1 MGITMAK
8 KFSEINPDKLDEN
21 VFNLI
26 GEQWMLITA
35 GTSDHFNTMTA
46 SWGTMGILWHLPV
59 AICVIRPQRYTFE
72 FAESSDY
79 YTLSFLEPG
88 NRKILQFCGTHSGRD
103 NDKVMETGLEPRI
116 TRLGNI
122 YFEQCK
128 LVLECKKLYA
138 DSLKEDAFIIPEL
151 TRKNYPKGDFHK
163 FYIGEIVSCL
173 VAE

>member
-1 MGITMAK
+1 MAK
-8 KFSEINPDKLDEN
+8 KFIEIKPDKLDKN
-21 VFNLI
+21 VFDLI

-35 GTSDHFNTMTA
+35 GTSDHYNTMTA

-72 FAESSDY
+72 FTESSDY

-88 NRKILQFCGTHSGRD
+88 NREILQFCGTRSGRD
-103 NDKVMETGLEPRI
+103 IDKVMETGLKPRL
-116 TRLGNI
+116 TRHGNI

-128 LVLECKKLYA
+128 IVLECKKIYA
-138 DSLKEDAFIIPEL
+138 DNLKEDAFIIPEL
-151 TRKNYPKGDFHK
+151 AGKYYPKGDFHK

-173 VAE
+173 LAE